1 MSGGQEFYARPIA
14 ETDLLK
20 GPVDNDM
27 HCCYYLNNFTI
38 TLFDAARVAVD
49 AEFHEFLDTNF
60 HTCLAVALSADTV
73 RVILSF
79 DSLAFVLRH
88 PFKIICTLLPVFT
101 AYWLA
106 HWLRQMIQQLD
117 QKPFLVQT

>member
-1 MSGGQEFYARPIA
+1 MSGGQEFYARSIA

-60 HTCLAVALSADTV
+60 HTCLAVALSADTA
-73 RVILSF
+73 LSEEN
-79 DSLAFVLRH
+79 
-88 PFKIICTLLPVFT
+88 
-101 AYWLA
+101 
-106 HWLRQMIQQLD
+106 WLRRAGR
-117 QKPFLVQT
+117 FCSFVG